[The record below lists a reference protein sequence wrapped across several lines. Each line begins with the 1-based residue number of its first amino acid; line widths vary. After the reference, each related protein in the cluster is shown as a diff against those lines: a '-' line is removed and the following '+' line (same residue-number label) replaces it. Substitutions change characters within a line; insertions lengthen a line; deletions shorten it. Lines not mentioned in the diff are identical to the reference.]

1 MSRLRHL
8 ECDELPV
15 ESRHLF
21 EDLERERGFV
31 PNLYRALAHSP
42 RLLEEFLRMGAA
54 MRAPGALPPRLKE
67 LAILRVAALTGAE
80 TMRVSHL
87 PAARA
92 SGLAENAIEGIA
104 RGFVEGLSPDQR
116 AVIQFVDEVTR
127 DVGASAAAW
136 QAAAGFLTEEQ
147 LVELTLLVGFYN
159 MVARFLRT
167 AEVDLDPRY
176 QAGP

>member
-1 MSRLRHL
+1 LTRLRHV
-8 ECDELPV
+8 ERDELTV

-21 EDLERERGFV
+21 DDLEQERGFV

-54 MRAPGALPPRLKE
+54 MRAPGALPSQLKE
-67 LAILRVAALTGAE
+67 LAVLRVAGLTSAE
-80 TMRVSHL
+80 TMRASHL
-87 PAARA
+87 ADARA
-92 SGLAENAIEGIA
+92 SGLSDNAIEAIA

-127 DVGASAAAW
+127 DVAASAAAW
-136 QAAAGFLTEEQ
+136 EAAAAFLTAEQ

-159 MVARFLRT
+159 MVARFLLT
-167 AEVDLDPRY
+167 AQVDLDPRY
-176 QAGP
+176 QAGR